1 MSILQETKKIKE
13 KKDRFFRFFV
23 ERKGPLFIS
32 LCFILLGLA
41 SFGLGRLSAL
51 EDRREAVV
59 IDNKFAQIFE
69 EQSRVLQTNE
79 FLTVPTESVSTK
91 PASPESGVYV
101 ASRNG
106 SRYHLPSCSGA
117 QRILEENKV
126 WFSSREEAEKAGY
139 TPAQN
144 CPGL

>member
-1 MSILQETKKIKE
+1 MSILQGIKKIKE
-13 KKDRFFRFFV
+13 KKGRFSRFFF
-23 ERKGPLFIS
+23 EREGPLFIS
-32 LCFILLGLA
+32 LCFILLGFA

-51 EDRREAVV
+51 EAQREAVV
-59 IDNKFAQIFE
+59 IDNKYAQIFE
-69 EQSRVLQTNE
+69 EQSRVFQANE
-79 FLTVPTESVSTK
+79 FLTVPAESASTK
-91 PASPESGVYV
+91 SAGSESGLYV

-106 SRYHLPSCSGA
+106 ARYHLPSCSGA
-117 QRILEENKV
+117 QRILEENKI

>member
-1 MSILQETKKIKE
+1 MRILQRIKKIKE
-13 KKDRFFRFFV
+13 KERRFFRFLFDR
-23 ERKGPLFIS
+23 EGPLFIS
-32 LCFILLGLA
+32 LCFILISLA

-51 EDRREAVV
+51 EDQREAVV
-59 IDNKFAQIFE
+59 IDNKFARMFE
-69 EQSRVLQTNE
+69 EQQVFRPNE
-79 FLTVPTESVSTK
+79 FLKVPTESVPTK
-91 PASPESGVYV
+91 LAGMESGLYV

-117 QRILEENKV
+117 QRILEENKI
-126 WFSSREEAEKAGY
+126 WFSSQEEAEKAGY